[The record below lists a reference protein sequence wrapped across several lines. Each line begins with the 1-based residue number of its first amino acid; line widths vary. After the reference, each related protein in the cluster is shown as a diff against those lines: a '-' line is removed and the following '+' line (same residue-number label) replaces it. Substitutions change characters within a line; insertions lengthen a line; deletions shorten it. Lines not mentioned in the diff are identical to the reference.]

1 MSQPPQPP
9 TSGEPQPG
17 EPYPGHPQPDPT
29 QYPATPYSSP
39 YSGEPNPDVPTSVP
53 PQPGYPGAVQ
63 PGYAPPGQPGYP
75 SAGQPG
81 YPPAGGQPMPYPPSP
96 YAPYPG
102 FPQPPVQPPKA
113 KSRTLPIVLT
123 SIAIFLVLCLGGST
137 AVVLVLRNQDDKL
150 TSADATPEPAS
161 SPTTEDPTQEPSAQ
175 PSTPAAST
183 VKVVAPKTL
192 GGRPKVSSKELQ
204 SYVDLLKTMMS
215 SYPSASN
222 SVSGMYGRIGT
233 RNVVVMAAAEADVV
247 LPETTVDAL
256 LASGGSS
263 TKVTGITSVSTG
275 SLGGYAKCGNS
286 TSAGQKLAICV
297 WADDGS
303 LGLVVWYFKSTSSIK
318 SEFPKV
324 RAEIEKKA

>member
-9 TSGEPQPG
+9 FSGEPQSG
-17 EPYPGHPQPDPT
+17 EPYPGQPQPYPAQP
-29 QYPATPYSSP
+29 QYPATPYPSP
-39 YSGEPNPDVPTSVP
+39 YAGEPNPDVPTSVP
-53 PQPGYPGAVQ
+53 PQPGYPPAGYPGA
-63 PGYAPPGQPGYP
+63 GYADPQQM
-75 SAGQPG
+75 AGQ
-81 YPPAGGQPMPYPPSP
+81 QYPPSP

-102 FPQPPVQPPKA
+102 FPQPPVPPAKP

-123 SIAIFLVLCLGGST
+123 SIAIFLVLCLGGGT
-137 AVVLVLRNQDDKL
+137 AVVLVLRNQDDKV
-150 TSADATPEPAS
+150 TAADATPEPTDTA
-161 SPTTEDPTQEPSAQ
+161 DPTDEPS
-175 PSTPAAST
+175 PDPTTPAASP
-183 VKVVAPKTL
+183 VQIIQPKTL
-192 GGRPKVSSKELQ
+192 GGRPKVDSKELK

-215 SYPSASN
+215 SYPSASH

-233 RNVVVMAAAEADVV
+233 RNLMVMAAAEADVV

-263 TKVTGITSVSTG
+263 TRVTGITDVSTG

-303 LGLVVWYFKSTSSIK
+303 LGLVVWYFKSSASVK